1 MNNFTIVPSRLNFK
15 SAPILDSQVTIDLN
29 QTQKELI
36 QFVRNTSISLAQ
48 LYEDER
54 EISETYRPTFK
65 VDYIYDNTYTGTTDY
80 LPFQYNLFYVDA
92 VQSKLS
98 GIWKGFPQYYEF
110 DFFRPYVN
118 DNHFVYV
125 AQSAYTYNWT
135 YYITHAA
142 ENDYTKNMEATYSGN
157 TLNFQSQDGIPFVV
171 FNSKQGGAN
180 IISFQCFMPHGLTV
194 ADYVELSLTYNGNQK
209 VFNVFSLG
217 DSKSNSSEYIFNLID
232 VGYTGTTFS
241 NGTLGTFK
249 RIANPDNL
257 ETKSK
262 YYVRR
267 NKVLANESDIY
278 VTKTG
283 FELNPFKNV
292 RQYEFSSITPNN
304 LDRVSKKTSSLNY
317 NFTMKKDLDL
327 NGVVDNQKRP
337 LPEIF
342 LSIVNK
348 GYSGYF
354 NKPFNNSGLKQG
366 WFFNITKDVNSW
378 WDDNNSYSDTNI
390 TVSSYTKTNGSTE
403 TFYYNNVLNVGDL
416 IDGDFCEWNDY
427 EQIERVI
434 SPYIQKIKFNQD
446 VFKTVDSPTGNT
458 GGYYYKV
465 HYPTT
470 IKVYSSYVETGVPD
484 ITEDVPNY
492 AFYSSSDNL
501 FRWRE
506 PYSVGEFDDNNRGVI
521 YPFLNNAQYPFESV
535 IFRLIP
541 EGSNYQDIIQGVS
554 IGAQPTIDDCE

>member
-1 MNNFTIVPSRLNFK
+1 MNNFTIVPARLNYK

-36 QFVRNTSISLAQ
+36 QFVRNTTVSLAQ

-54 EISETYRPTFK
+54 QVSETYRPTFK

-80 LPFQYNLFYVDA
+80 LPFQYNLYYVDA

-98 GIWKGFPQYYEF
+98 GVWKGFPQYYEF
-110 DFFRPYVN
+110 DFFRPYTG
-118 DNHFVYV
+118 DGHFTYV

-135 YYITHAA
+135 YYITHPY
-142 ENDYTKNMEATYSGN
+142 ENDYTKDMEITYSGN
-157 TLNFQSQDGIPFVV
+157 VLNFQAQDGIPFVI
-171 FNSKQGGAN
+171 FNTKQGGAN
-180 IISFQCFMPHGLTV
+180 IISFQCFMEHGLTV
-194 ADYVELSLTYNGNQK
+194 NDYVELSLTYNGNQN

-217 DSKSNSSEYIFNLID
+217 NSRSGSSSYVFNMID
-232 VGYTGTTFS
+232 VGYTGSTFS

-262 YYVRR
+262 YYVRKNR
-267 NKVLANESDIY
+267 ILGNESDIY
-278 VTKTG
+278 ITKTG
-283 FELNPFKNV
+283 FELNPFKNA
-292 RQYEFSSITPNN
+292 RQFEFSSITPNN
-304 LDRVSKKTSSLNY
+304 IDRVSKKTSSLSY
-317 NFTMKKDLDL
+317 NVTMKKDLVL
-327 NGVVDNQKRP
+327 SGVTDNQKRP
-337 LPEIF
+337 VSEIY

-354 NKPFNNSGLKQG
+354 NKPYNGSGLKQG
-366 WFFNITKDVNSW
+366 WFFNITKNVNSW
-378 WDDNNSYSDTNI
+378 WDNNNSLSDTNI
-390 TVSSYTKTNGSTE
+390 TTSSYTKTNGSTE

-427 EQIERVI
+427 EQFERVI

-446 VFKTVDSPTGNT
+446 IFKTTESPTGNT
-458 GGYYYKV
+458 GGYYYTT
-465 HYPTT
+465 HYPMV
-470 IKVYSSYVETGVPD
+470 IKVFSSYVETGVPD
-484 ITEDVPNY
+484 ITENIPNY
-492 AFYSSSDNL
+492 AFYSSADEV

-506 PYSVGEFDDNNRGVI
+506 PYTIGEFDNDNRGVT
-521 YPFLNNAQYPFESV
+521 YPFLNNAQYPFQSV

-541 EGSNYQDIIQGVS
+541 EGSNYQDVITGYS
-554 IGAQPTIDDCE
+554 LGGQPIIDDCE

>member
-135 YYITHAA
+135 YYITHAS
-142 ENDYTKNMEATYSGN
+142 ENDYTKNMEVTYSGN
-157 TLNFQSQDGIPFVV
+157 TINFQAQDGIPFVV

-194 ADYVELSLTYNGNQK
+194 TDYVELSLTYNGNQK

-342 LSIVNK
+342 LSIIV
-348 GYSGYF
+348 
-354 NKPFNNSGLKQG
+354 
-366 WFFNITKDVNSW
+366 V
-378 WDDNNSYSDTNI
+378 
-390 TVSSYTKTNGSTE
+390 
-403 TFYYNNVLNVGDL
+403 
-416 IDGDFCEWNDY
+416 
-427 EQIERVI
+427 
-434 SPYIQKIKFNQD
+434 
-446 VFKTVDSPTGNT
+446 
-458 GGYYYKV
+458 
-465 HYPTT
+465 
-470 IKVYSSYVETGVPD
+470 
-484 ITEDVPNY
+484 
-492 AFYSSSDNL
+492 
-501 FRWRE
+501 
-506 PYSVGEFDDNNRGVI
+506 
-521 YPFLNNAQYPFESV
+521 
-535 IFRLIP
+535 
-541 EGSNYQDIIQGVS
+541 
-554 IGAQPTIDDCE
+554 

>member
-157 TLNFQSQDGIPFVV
+157 TLNFQAQDGIPFVV

-217 DSKSNSSEYIFNLID
+217 DSKSNSSEYIL
-232 VGYTGTTFS
+232 T
-241 NGTLGTFK
+241 
-249 RIANPDNL
+249 
-257 ETKSK
+257 
-262 YYVRR
+262 
-267 NKVLANESDIY
+267 
-278 VTKTG
+278 
-283 FELNPFKNV
+283 
-292 RQYEFSSITPNN
+292 
-304 LDRVSKKTSSLNY
+304 
-317 NFTMKKDLDL
+317 
-327 NGVVDNQKRP
+327 
-337 LPEIF
+337 
-342 LSIVNK
+342 
-348 GYSGYF
+348 
-354 NKPFNNSGLKQG
+354 
-366 WFFNITKDVNSW
+366 
-378 WDDNNSYSDTNI
+378 
-390 TVSSYTKTNGSTE
+390 
-403 TFYYNNVLNVGDL
+403 
-416 IDGDFCEWNDY
+416 
-427 EQIERVI
+427 
-434 SPYIQKIKFNQD
+434 
-446 VFKTVDSPTGNT
+446 
-458 GGYYYKV
+458 
-465 HYPTT
+465 
-470 IKVYSSYVETGVPD
+470 
-484 ITEDVPNY
+484 
-492 AFYSSSDNL
+492 
-501 FRWRE
+501 
-506 PYSVGEFDDNNRGVI
+506 
-521 YPFLNNAQYPFESV
+521 
-535 IFRLIP
+535 
-541 EGSNYQDIIQGVS
+541 
-554 IGAQPTIDDCE
+554 